1 MTNDTGRPSEE
12 ESDMHPLVKDAVMVV
27 HGAEIFDMGDAARLF
42 SLLRPRRLIV
52 AGIMARVAA
61 VESGLPCE
69 YADRPPSVVIRDLD
83 QPCFLANRGKT
94 PESGRI
100 FGEIV
105 ARRVGPAG
113 VIHVECASGEVIC
126 WNRDPDG
133 LSRGIANLM
142 GYTLVARA
150 SEQEGTAAGT
160 RVIRGCLPG
169 EAVFVNGTVI
179 GVATATEVVIRA
191 GREGVE
197 PIVGL
202 AAKDHGLEKL
212 RKAGPIDPAAAWCKS
227 GAIRSQEPK
236 KRERH
241 LRRAALSS
249 LTTVDTVSFA
259 ISLPGEFAGSSALV
273 MTRPRFAGTSAHTSG
288 SRSSGSWTVTQTG
301 SCLQD
306 MPPARSS
313 RWQPRFRTTS
323 SGGASQGSSPRAR
336 WIGRIASACCWP
348 ASVTGQGSVHLPSRE
363 GCSHS
368 PPGFP
373 WEDCFLYLSLM
384 LSRVSI
390 SEIALSSLTLTKRGN
405 LRANPL
411 L

>member
-236 KRERH
+236 KREKTPSKGRVIFIDHCGHSIFRNIPSRGICGIVSVGDDTTAVCGHIGAH
-241 LRRAALSS
+241 LGVPVFGI
-249 LTTVDTVSFA
+249 VDGDADGIVP
-259 ISLPGEFAGSSALV
+259 PGYA
-273 MTRPRFAGTSAHTSG
+273 P
-288 SRSSGSWTVTQTG
+288 
-301 SCLQD
+301 
-306 MPPARSS
+306 
-313 RWQPRFRTTS
+313 
-323 SGGASQGSSPRAR
+323 
-336 WIGRIASACCWP
+336 
-348 ASVTGQGSVHLPSRE
+348 GSVIAVATSISDDELGRCVAGIIPE
-363 GCSHS
+363 GEVD
-368 PPGFP
+368 
-373 WEDCFLYLSLM
+373 WEDCVRLLLA
-384 LSRVSI
+384 RI
-390 SEIALSSLTLTKRGN
+390 GD
-405 LRANPL
+405 RARICTPPFP
-411 L
+411 